1 MNPMTKVLTRKQREK
16 KWRDQE
22 LLENQLLEI
31 QLLENPLLEK
41 QLLEN
46 KLLETELLEKE
57 LLEKELLEKLT
68 SVKMD
73 EELLVNL
80 DEKVLEA
87 EVCIMK
93 AAELKLKTERM
104 QTRKEVREGKISKLI
119 EVGER
124 KVLTFKAG
132 YCSKD
137 DLKVLEYLEYLKTS
151 GYTEQFNKLSQTVK
165 MQCAKKEKVMKE
177 YVKLDG
183 RIEGVQELLRKALL
197 GEGVCRNPKCQE
209 ASLHRCSG
217 CLLVSY
223 CSLQCSHLC
232 WQKHRQICNREQAAR
247 KSRKE
252 ERKEKR
258 NKKAQRKSEKVVNE
272 EASKVMF
279 NVHD

>member
-22 LLENQLLEI
+22 LLENELLEI
-31 QLLENPLLEK
+31 QLLEK

-46 KLLETELLEKE
+46 KLIEKELLEKE
-57 LLEKELLEKLT
+57 LLQKELLEKLT

-80 DEKVLEA
+80 EEKVLEA

-93 AAELKLKTERM
+93 AGELKLKTERM
-104 QTRKEVREGKISKLI
+104 QTRKEGREGKISKLI

-124 KVLTFKAG
+124 EVLTFKAG

-137 DLKVLEYLEYLKTS
+137 DLKVLEYLECLKTS
-151 GYTEQFNKLSQTVK
+151 GYTEQLNKLSQTLK

-183 RIEGVQELLRKALL
+183 RIVGVQELLRKALL

-232 WQKHRQICNREQAAR
+232 WKKHRQICTREQTAR
-247 KSRKE
+247 NIRKKQRME
-252 ERKEKR
+252 ER
-258 NKKAQRKSEKVVNE
+258 NMKAKRKSEKVVDK
-272 EASKVMF
+272 EASKVMY